1 MSWNVAES
9 ALVTS
14 PFSSAQGDC
23 QCLGEHLRPRK
34 TFPVISTS
42 FGEVCI
48 VAFFRAYPR
57 CSALWPRKQPLRLHL
72 VWFKYKGLVNGNL
85 LTFDA
90 TSASS

>member
-9 ALVTS
+9 AVVTS

-23 QCLGEHLRPRK
+23 QCLGEHLQPHK

-48 VAFFRAYPR
+48 VAFFRADPR
-57 CSALWPRKQPLRLHL
+57 CSALWVRKE
-72 VWFKYKGLVNGNL
+72 VWFKYKGFVNGNL
-85 LTFDA
+85 LTFDV
-90 TSASS
+90 TSAFS

>member
-23 QCLGEHLRPRK
+23 QCLGEHLQPHK

-42 FGEVCI
+42 F
-48 VAFFRAYPR
+48 
-57 CSALWPRKQPLRLHL
+57 RK
-72 VWFKYKGLVNGNL
+72 F
-85 LTFDA
+85 A
-90 TSASS
+90 